1 LKPSER
7 AAVVVRA
14 IALVL
19 IAGASAGPALAAAG
33 SLGELVAEGEEWWKS
48 SPNPRDPV
56 ACATCHHNR
65 NETRGWAA
73 SFPKYRPLPPPEG
86 RVMTLLQANAEAVR
100 RHYGLADPER
110 PALAITAYLISR
122 DLGVPVSPG
131 IVADQPVF
139 ESRLRA
145 LDESVARGERLFVRR
160 CRSCHALRTVA
171 RAALVFPRTADGQ
184 VESLEGLL
192 GRHRPGSPP
201 LGWDG
206 QPTADIIAF
215 LMSRLAGQPVGGSS
229 EYSP

>member
-1 LKPSER
+1 MVQNTPYTFVWPGIGIGSIWTCAIRNGAPSR
-7 AAVVVRA
+7 QAAR
-14 IALVL
+14 
-19 IAGASAGPALAAAG
+19 
-33 SLGELVAEGEEWWKS
+33 
-48 SPNPRDPV
+48 SP
-56 ACATCHHNR
+56 
-65 NETRGWAA
+65 
-73 SFPKYRPLPPPEG
+73 
-86 RVMTLLQANAEAVR
+86 
-100 RHYGLADPER
+100 R

-201 LGWDG
+201 LGWDD